1 MGESQVSS
9 PLYRLWRQREIDGT
23 VGPVAGKRE
32 RSWSLE
38 AWNEAELSLS
48 LTRSHPPMGVGQLR
62 RLSQGRYVGYIE
74 TRCIFRERATSSRKR
89 ASCSRERPLLP
100 GLSRCRDVG
109 QEEQPVGR
117 RRHRRRAVV
126 RGRGRRGYR
135 LRPGRDAQRGQRR
148 HLGQQVRDLKKL
160 RVEISA
166 DKSSCFLRFWPD
178 LVMICD

>member
-32 RSWSLE
+32 RSWKE
-38 AWNEAELSLS
+38 AWNGVEQRSF
-48 LTRSHPPMGVGQLR
+48 LTHSHPPMGVGQLR
-62 RLSQGRYVGYIE
+62 CLSQGRYVGYSE

-89 ASCSRERPLLP
+89 ASCSRESPLLP
-100 GLSRCRDVG
+100 GLSRRRDVG

-160 RVEISA
+160 GVEISA
-166 DKSSCFLRFWPD
+166 YKSSCFLRF
-178 LVMICD
+178 